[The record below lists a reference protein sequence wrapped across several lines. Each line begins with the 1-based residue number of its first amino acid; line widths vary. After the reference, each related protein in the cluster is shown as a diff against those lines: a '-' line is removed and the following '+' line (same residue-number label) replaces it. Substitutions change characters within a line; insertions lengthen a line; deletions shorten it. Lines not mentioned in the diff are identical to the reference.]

1 MKILNPIKLLLVL
14 TMLAVGFSSCEE
26 DDETIYDYLI
36 GRTWVGSLGFAVGPY
51 DVESGVTFKGNEYAI
66 DEQYYYGDGG
76 RAATLN
82 LRWWID
88 MGTLYL
94 DYGPD
99 YPLLEIRG
107 VYITGRFLYGELYAD
122 GNYEFSVTLETPGNK
137 QRSELVRS
145 PAKPYRLQPHI
156 PRAGS

>member
-1 MKILNPIKLLLVL
+1 MRNMKILNPIKLLLVL

-36 GRTWVGSLGFAVGPY
+36 GRTWVGDLGFIDGPY
-51 DVESGVTFKGNEYAI
+51 ALESGITFKGNDYAV
-66 DEQYYYGDGG
+66 DRQFYYAEDGG
-76 RAATLN
+76 GEADTLRLN
-82 LRWWID
+82 WWID

-122 GNYEFSVTLETPGNK
+122 GNYEYSVTLEAN
-137 QRSELVRS
+137 
-145 PAKPYRLQPHI
+145 
-156 PRAGS
+156 

>member
-36 GRTWVGSLGFAVGPY
+36 GRTWVGNLGFAVGPY
-51 DVESGVTFKGNEYAI
+51 DVESGVTFKGNDYAI

-94 DYGPD
+94 DYGSD

-107 VYITGRFLYGELYAD
+107 VYVTGRFLYGELYAD
-122 GNYEFSVTLETPGNK
+122 GDYEFSITLEAN
-137 QRSELVRS
+137 
-145 PAKPYRLQPHI
+145 
-156 PRAGS
+156 

>member
-36 GRTWVGSLGFAVGPY
+36 GRTWVGDLGFIDGPY
-51 DVESGVTFKGNEYAI
+51 ALESGITFKGNDYAV
-66 DEQYYYGDGG
+66 DRQFYYAEDGG
-76 RAATLN
+76 GEAGTLRLN
-82 LRWWID
+82 WWID

-94 DYGPD
+94 D

-122 GNYEFSVTLETPGNK
+122 GNYEFSVTLEAN
-137 QRSELVRS
+137 
-145 PAKPYRLQPHI
+145 
-156 PRAGS
+156 

>member
-26 DDETIYDYLI
+26 DDETIYDFLI
-36 GRTWVGSLGFAVGPY
+36 GRTWVGDLGFIDGPY
-51 DVESGVTFKGNEYAI
+51 ALESGITFKGNDYAV
-66 DEQYYYGDGG
+66 DRQFYYAEDGG
-76 RAATLN
+76 GEAGTLRLN
-82 LRWWID
+82 WWID

-122 GNYEFSVTLETPGNK
+122 GNYEFSVTLEAN
-137 QRSELVRS
+137 
-145 PAKPYRLQPHI
+145 
-156 PRAGS
+156 

>member
-66 DEQYYYGDGG
+66 DDNTIMEM
-76 RAATLN
+76 AEE
-82 LRWWID
+82 
-88 MGTLYL
+88 
-94 DYGPD
+94 
-99 YPLLEIRG
+99 LL
-107 VYITGRFLYGELYAD
+107 
-122 GNYEFSVTLETPGNK
+122 P
-137 QRSELVRS
+137 
-145 PAKPYRLQPHI
+145 
-156 PRAGS
+156 

>member
-26 DDETIYDYLI
+26 DDETMYDYLI
-36 GRTWVGSLGFAVGPY
+36 GRTWVGDLGFIDGPY
-51 DVESGVTFKGNEYAI
+51 ALESGITFKGNDYAV
-66 DEQYYYGDGG
+66 DRQFYYAEDGG
-76 RAATLN
+76 GEAGTLRLN
-82 LRWWID
+82 WWID

-122 GNYEFSVTLETPGNK
+122 GNYEFSVTLEAN
-137 QRSELVRS
+137 
-145 PAKPYRLQPHI
+145 
-156 PRAGS
+156 

>member
-36 GRTWVGSLGFAVGPY
+36 GRTWVGDLGFIDGPY
-51 DVESGVTFKGNEYAI
+51 ALESGITFKGNDYAV
-66 DEQYYYGDGG
+66 DRQFYYAEDGG
-76 RAATLN
+76 GEAGTLRLN
-82 LRWWID
+82 WWID

-107 VYITGRFLYGELYAD
+107 VYITGRFLYGELYVD
-122 GNYEFSVTLETPGNK
+122 GNYEFSVTLEAN
-137 QRSELVRS
+137 
-145 PAKPYRLQPHI
+145 
-156 PRAGS
+156 

>member
-14 TMLAVGFSSCEE
+14 TMLAVGFSSCGE

-36 GRTWVGSLGFAVGPY
+36 GRTWVGDLGFIDGPY
-51 DVESGVTFKGNEYAI
+51 ALESGITFKGNDYAV
-66 DEQYYYGDGG
+66 DRQFYYAEDGG
-76 RAATLN
+76 GEAGTLRLN
-82 LRWWID
+82 WWID

-122 GNYEFSVTLETPGNK
+122 GNYEFSVTLEAN
-137 QRSELVRS
+137 
-145 PAKPYRLQPHI
+145 
-156 PRAGS
+156 